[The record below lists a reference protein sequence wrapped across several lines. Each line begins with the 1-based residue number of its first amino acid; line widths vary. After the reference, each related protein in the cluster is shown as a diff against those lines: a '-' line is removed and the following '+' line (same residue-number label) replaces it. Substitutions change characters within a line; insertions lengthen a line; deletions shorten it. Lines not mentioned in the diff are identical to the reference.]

1 MNKPAYI
8 VTSNAITVIW
18 EGQPYTVNTDN
29 PNYTGL
35 KNALLNAEY
44 DSIGRFLDIKKQI
57 EDFSHG
63 SIKVVAEK
71 VYYGNYELKGFVIDK
86 LLEFLRSGAKDA
98 QPILNF
104 IEKLMFNPSKN
115 SVDQLYTF
123 LSYKT
128 LPLTETGNII
138 GYKGVDTNFY
148 SKHGNKNK
156 IVITGK
162 GDLHIDNK
170 TIEVKASAGKE
181 VSSGGGRLGTPG
193 FLNHQDVAQIIV
205 KNMPKGFNLAAALA
219 PGKGNLG
226 LDGLVKLTSVLTA
239 QKRAKLG
246 RELFGSIFGN
256 KADITKLVSALSSGQ
271 SIIKP
276 YIKTNYEA
284 YQKDS
289 NFDGV
294 MLMNFALGELRYYLK
309 SEELADDVYNPA
321 VYIISKKEADAA
333 RQILSQV
340 TLRPFTE
347 PPVEIPTFT
356 KSSTTS
362 KGQPTAKF
370 QTDVLAFASEVAR
383 RAGIRDHKTIT
394 AIAQFTIA
402 QFSQGVPGN
411 KIMARLK
418 AKFPQLVKKK
428 APTQMESME
437 INPDRP
443 TREMVSVLRKKR

>member
-138 GYKGVDTNFY
+138 GYKGVDTDFY
-148 SKHGNKNK
+148 SKHGNKNT
-156 IVITGK
+156 IVITGNVDAN
-162 GDLHIDNK
+162 GRVLNK
-170 TIEVKASAGKE
+170 IGETIEVARNSVDDNKDNHCSHGLHVGSYDYAKGWAGNDGHLMMVEFNPSDAVSVPTDCNFQKLRVSKYKVIGEVPFERIKE
-181 VSSGGGRLGTPG
+181 TQAPLNEPYYNTDKEIDIDDENDCDNNCDCNLNEGYNYSDSTVLAIRNYVEGRIEAGLPPTLKSIQSRLKGIHITC
-193 FLNHQDVAQIIV
+193 QDIKDIC
-205 KNMPKGFNLAAALA
+205 
-219 PGKGNLG
+219 
-226 LDGLVKLTSVLTA
+226 LDLEFTVQEDNLTA
-239 QKRAKLG
+239 
-246 RELFGSIFGN
+246 
-256 KADITKLVSALSSGQ
+256 LSNSVVTI
-271 SIIKP
+271 S
-276 YIKTNYEA
+276 
-284 YQKDS
+284 
-289 NFDGV
+289 
-294 MLMNFALGELRYYLK
+294 
-309 SEELADDVYNPA
+309 SESDD
-321 VYIISKKEADAA
+321 
-333 RQILSQV
+333 R
-340 TLRPFTE
+340 
-347 PPVEIPTFT
+347 
-356 KSSTTS
+356 
-362 KGQPTAKF
+362 
-370 QTDVLAFASEVAR
+370 
-383 RAGIRDHKTIT
+383 
-394 AIAQFTIA
+394 
-402 QFSQGVPGN
+402 
-411 KIMARLK
+411 
-418 AKFPQLVKKK
+418 
-428 APTQMESME
+428 
-437 INPDRP
+437 
-443 TREMVSVLRKKR
+443 